1 MLESKLKK
9 SIQYEHKLED
19 NIKKLK
25 LENKALQDTIQKTPN
40 LDNQNRKGIDSN
52 EENRRQIEALKVEN
66 TKIKDNL
73 EQHKEIVLAI
83 KEKNKNLEECDTNL
97 VN

>member
-25 LENKALQDTIQKTPN
+25 LENKTLQNKIMKTLN
-40 LDNQNRKGIDSN
+40 LDNQGKKEIDSN

-73 EQHKEIVLAI
+73 EQHKQIVTAL
-83 KEKNKNLEECDTNL
+83 KEKNKNLEEYNTN
-97 VN
+97 